1 MYKLSN
7 FVQSFSKV
15 FMGIRQCFVHPQ
27 VSLTECSFQLN
38 WICLDL
44 GAFYRGFE
52 KGLARRGE
60 VSKNVVWFS
69 NSLSGNIASKL
80 TLLWVKVLHWSY
92 SLFKVESALWKSLC
106 FGWKFCCM
114 VKFGLG
120 LRVFLETRIFCKLK
134 LDLQLSLWSKVEIEN
149 FSWKIFWKEKIA
161 VCKIGI
167 EG

>member
-1 MYKLSN
+1 M
-7 FVQSFSKV
+7 
-15 FMGIRQCFVHPQ
+15 HPQ

-60 VSKNVVWFS
+60 VSKNVVWFF
-69 NSLSGNIASKL
+69 KL
-80 TLLWVKVLHWSY
+80 FVWKYCIQVDFTLRKVLHWSY

-114 VKFGLG
+114 VDFGLG
-120 LRVFLETRIFCKLK
+120 LRVFSEKDFSVNWNLTCSWVCDSKLRLRTFHERFSGRERLQFVKLEFRVKIEKRIF
-134 LDLQLSLWSKVEIEN
+134 S
-149 FSWKIFWKEKIA
+149 EK
-161 VCKIGI
+161 
-167 EG
+167 